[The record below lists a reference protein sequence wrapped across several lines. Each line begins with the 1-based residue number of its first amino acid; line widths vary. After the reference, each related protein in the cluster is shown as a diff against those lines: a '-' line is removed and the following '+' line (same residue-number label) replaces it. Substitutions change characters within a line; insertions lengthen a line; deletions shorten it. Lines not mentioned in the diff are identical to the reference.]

1 MRRVTV
7 ISKAG
12 CHLCEKVEDA
22 VRRLSDRRD
31 IEVTVLL
38 IDDDPS
44 LHDRYWLTVPVV
56 RVDVRDVFDARQMSL
71 GDYEGK
77 LELLLR

>member
-56 RVDVRDVFDARQMSL
+56 RVDGRDVFDARQMSL